1 MVPNYRKL
9 LREVLLFQIYVQV
22 RMVWNGSKLLKHTLQ
37 FLAITAALFT
47 AMTRISDY
55 KHHWSDV
62 LTGLAIGS
70 TTACIVVKI

>member
-1 MVPNYRKL
+1 MA
-9 LREVLLFQIYVQV
+9 
-22 RMVWNGSKLLKHTLQ
+22 WNGSKLLKHTLQ

-62 LTGLAIGS
+62 LTGLAIGA
-70 TTACIVVKI
+70 TTACVVVNKLSTFFVIGGVYGHFCRW